1 MNINKPS
8 RKLPNNS
15 LKPVMDKRPIRWE
28 LDAIRL
34 LSSCYGNRNKLRRCV
49 AHSICNF
56 YLFYHSLQKKRYFPL
71 FFLSRANASAM
82 RVRKVDPLVRDLCFT
97 LARKAHAR
105 EFQKI
110 SPVL

>member
-49 AHSICNF
+49 ALSICNF
-56 YLFYHSLQKKRYFPL
+56 YLIYRSLQKKRYFPL
-71 FFLSRANASAM
+71 FFKWSECKRDASAKSGSSRA
-82 RVRKVDPLVRDLCFT
+82 
-97 LARKAHAR
+97 
-105 EFQKI
+105 
-110 SPVL
+110 

>member
-1 MNINKPS
+1 MRFAYFLHAMETEISFGDVKHFLSVIFIFFIVACKRNAIS
-8 RKLPNNS
+8 R
-15 LKPVMDKRPIRWE
+15 
-28 LDAIRL
+28 
-34 LSSCYGNRNKLRRCV
+34 
-49 AHSICNF
+49 
-56 YLFYHSLQKKRYFPL
+56 

-105 EFQKI
+105 EFKKI

>member
-49 AHSICNF
+49 ALSICNF
-56 YLFYHSLQKKRYFPL
+56 YFFIVACKRNAISH

-105 EFQKI
+105 EFMKI

>member
-8 RKLPNNS
+8 QKLPNNS

-49 AHSICNF
+49 ALSICNF
-56 YLFYHSLQKKRYFPL
+56 YFFIVACKRNAISH
-71 FFLSRANASAM
+71 FFFKSSECKRDASAKSGSSRA
-82 RVRKVDPLVRDLCFT
+82 
-97 LARKAHAR
+97 
-105 EFQKI
+105 
-110 SPVL
+110 